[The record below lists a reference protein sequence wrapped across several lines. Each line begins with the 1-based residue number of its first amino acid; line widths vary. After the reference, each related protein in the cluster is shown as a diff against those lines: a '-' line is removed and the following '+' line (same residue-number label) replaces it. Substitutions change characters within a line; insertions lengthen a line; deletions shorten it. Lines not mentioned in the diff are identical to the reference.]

1 MSEAIKVK
9 QIRPLNNVVAPIWL
23 YQSSDYPDEI
33 KVPMED
39 GSVETYIRL
48 IRQPHPNCLK
58 AAEICRKMSNSLEE
72 YRPKHGGKMYG

>member
-1 MSEAIKVK
+1 MSEAFQAQ

-23 YQSSDYPDEI
+23 YDSSDYPDEI

-48 IRQPHPNCLK
+48 VQQPHPNCLK
-58 AAEICRKMSNSLEE
+58 AAEICRKFSNNLADQYS
-72 YRPKHGGKMYG
+72 PKHGRKNK